1 MSIESGHHEVAVYGA
16 RSTFSTPRQFLRDL
30 WRDIMAS
37 RKLAAMLA
45 FRDLKAQYR
54 QSILGP
60 LWLVIPPLAWTV
72 GLTVLKDNNLANIGD
87 FSENPAKNPAYILIS
102 MALWQMFTESLRG
115 PMQALQMNRGIL
127 TKVRFPREAV
137 IVADILKLLVA
148 VAIQVS
154 MIAVVAV
161 VYRLPVTA
169 TVLAFPL
176 AVGALILLG
185 TTAGLLLAP
194 IGLLY
199 KDIGNSMQY
208 IFLAGM
214 AVTPVLFEMSELA
227 PGGYYAAFV
236 KINPVAPLLV
246 TARELATGQVL
257 TMLPQF
263 GIVVG
268 LTVAMLFVALAL
280 VRASMPI
287 VIERWSA

>member
-30 WRDIMAS
+30 WRDVRGS
-37 RKLAAMLA
+37 RKLAFMLA

-60 LWLVIPPLAWTV
+60 LWLVIPPIAWTV
-72 GLTVLKDNNLANIGD
+72 GLTVLKDNKLASIGD
-87 FSENPAKNPAYILIS
+87 LSENPDKNPAYLLIS

-137 IVADILKLLVA
+137 IVADTIKLLVA
-148 VAIQVS
+148 VAIQ
-154 MIAVVAV
+154 MALIAVAAV
-161 VYRLPVTA
+161 FYQLPVTA
-169 TVLAFPL
+169 TVFAFPL
-176 AVGALILLG
+176 AVAALILLG
-185 TTAGLLLAP
+185 TTAGLLIAP

-208 IFLAGM
+208 VFLAGL
-214 AVTPVLFEMSELA
+214 AVTPVFFEMSELA
-227 PGGYYAAFV
+227 PGGFYAAFV

-246 TARELATGQVL
+246 TARELATGQAL

-268 LTVAMLFVALAL
+268 LTVVLLFVALAL
-280 VRASMPI
+280 LRASMPI